1 MAQCGTARTSAQLRG
16 DRNEVATWTISFST
30 MNYHPSY
37 LSPASTLGVDQAME
51 TETIRKMR
59 NYFDAIRKLNST
71 QTGFALLRERKRLN
85 HSINASAVDQMRKW
99 VQCLGYSISDL
110 DRLNIVHVGG
120 TKGKGTACAYVNS
133 ILQKYR
139 QSCGVPRK
147 IGLYTSPH
155 LITVRERIQINSEP
169 ISEEKFAKYFF
180 ETWDALETS
189 GRNDGLD
196 PVPKPPYFRFLTLMS
211 FHVFLSEGVDTAIYE
226 VGVGGEFDS
235 TNIIEKPVATGITT
249 LGIDHVAVLGDT
261 IEEIAWH
268 KAGIF
273 KRGCPAY
280 TVPQLPHAMEVLKK
294 RAIEK
299 GVNLNVAR
307 NFSVLDNINIKPAEH
322 FQKKNA
328 SLAIILAS
336 IVLKKLGIATNCIPD
351 TLPDQFIQ
359 GLENLVWRGR
369 CETLTNRQQS
379 WYLDGAHTRES
390 LELACSWFGRVSRP
404 SMLCFAPISH
414 TKAGPT
420 ILLCPPEFVNKNI
433 DPDTLQTLTLQKELA
448 TTWQGLD
455 PCTEVASLPSIED
468 AIDYVRSISGRNCAE
483 QEALIFVTGSFH
495 LVGDLSEGVN
505 SWIFSDLAKLLKV
518 IRGRLLE
525 AWHNCPE
532 LKFRTPYQ
540 SSQVPPYV
548 ITDLFF

>member
-1 MAQCGTARTSAQLRG
+1 
-16 DRNEVATWTISFST
+16 
-30 MNYHPSY
+30 
-37 LSPASTLGVDQAME
+37 ME
-51 TETIRKMR
+51 TETIGKMR

-85 HSINASAVDQMRKW
+85 HSINASAVHQMRKW

-189 GRNDGLD
+189 GHNDGLD

-211 FHVFLSEGVDTAIYE
+211 FHVFLSEGIDTAIYE

-280 TVPQLPHAMEVLKK
+280 TVPQQPHAMEVLKK

-299 GVNLNVAR
+299 GVNLNMAR

-379 WYLDGAHTRES
+379 WYLDGAHTKES
-390 LELACSWFGRVSRP
+390 LELACSWFGRVSQARELP
-404 SMLCFAPISH
+404 CVLIFNQQSSRDAVSLLKTVH
-414 TKAGPT
+414 R
-420 ILLCPPEFVNKNI
+420 ILYNEFSVTFQYALFCTNITHKGRSYNIEFVNKNI

-495 LVGDLSEGVN
+495 LVGGVLS
-505 SWIFSDLAKLLKV
+505 I
-518 IRGRLLE
+518 LE
-525 AWHNCPE
+525 
-532 LKFRTPYQ
+532 RQ
-540 SSQVPPYV
+540 
-548 ITDLFF
+548 